1 MKTKSRIFRQNI
13 PLIVMFV
20 PVALF
25 FIIFKYLPM
34 GGLIIAFKDYSF
46 RDGILG
52 SPWAGLKNFEALFSQ
67 PQTLQIIRNT
77 LVISILNII
86 IGFPF
91 PILLAILL
99 NEVRKSWFKRWTQTL
114 VYIPHFMSWIVVG
127 GIVVTLFAQEQ
138 GIVNEVLYR
147 LFGFKVPFL
156 YQQSSWLAVFLGSG
170 IWKDAGWNAIIY
182 MAALSSI
189 DPALYEAAGLDG
201 AGKLKQIWNV
211 TIPGMLPT
219 IILMLILSMGHFME
233 VGFDQIYIL
242 KNPVVSDISEVIST
256 YIYRLGMQNG
266 EFSLTTALG
275 LFESAIALLL
285 VLTTNKIAHKFG
297 QGLW

>member
-1 MKTKSRIFRQNI
+1 
-13 PLIVMFV
+13 
-20 PVALF
+20 
-25 FIIFKYLPM
+25 M
-34 GGLIIAFKDYSF
+34 GGLVIAFKDYSF
-46 RDGILG
+46 RDGIWA
-52 SPWAGLKNFEALFSQ
+52 SPWVGFDNFATLFRQ
-67 PQTLQIIRNT
+67 PQTLQIIWNT
-77 LVISILNII
+77 LVISVLNII
-86 IGFPF
+86 VGFPF

-99 NEVRKSWFKRWTQTL
+99 NEVRKTWFKRWTQTL

-127 GIVVTLFAQEQ
+127 GIVITLFAQEQ

-156 YQQSSWLAVFLGSG
+156 YQQSSWLAIFLGSG

-182 MAALSSI
+182 MAALAGI
-189 DPALYEAAGLDG
+189 DPALYEASSLDG
-201 AGKLKQIWNV
+201 AGKFKQIWHV
-211 TIPGMLPT
+211 TLPGMMPT
-219 IILMLILSMGHFME
+219 IILMLILSMGHFMA

-275 LFESAIALLL
+275 LFESIIALIL
-285 VLTTNKIAHKFG
+285 VFTTNKIAQKFG
-297 QGLW
+297 RGLW